1 MYTFVYKEIHI
12 MKDEVITIRVEKK
25 VKEQLMKLAKE
36 SRRELSDYLRLV
48 LADIATEKRK
58 V

>member
-1 MYTFVYKEIHI
+1 
-12 MKDEVITIRVEKK
+12 MKDEIINVRVEKK

-36 SRRELSDYLRLV
+36 SRREFSDYLRLV
-48 LADIATEKRK
+48 LSDIASKKIK